1 MHGGSLVAAAY
12 RTTPSI
18 TICWRN
24 YCKVNSKEAEE
35 AILNE
40 TLTST
45 QIKVLKKE
53 PSDDHVHR
61 NAEWQIMLGEV

>member
-1 MHGGSLVAAAY
+1 M
-12 RTTPSI
+12 
-18 TICWRN
+18 
-24 YCKVNSKEAEE
+24 EAEE

-53 PSDDHVHR
+53 LSDDHVHR
-61 NAEWQIMLGEV
+61 NAEWQIMFGEV